1 MPLIIDLVR
10 GFFIRISQKAETRT
24 TFEILLNH
32 ALQISQYIDTVVSLV
47 LALIMFGVGLSLTLK
62 DFGNIVRY
70 PKAFTVALTAQ
81 MLGLPIIAFLL
92 MLIFPLPAVFK
103 VGLIILAASPG
114 GATSGFLTY
123 LWRGNVALSLS
134 ITSVNSFLTLFTIP
148 VIVNIALL
156 AYMGRSTE
164 LHLPFMD
171 TMKHIF
177 FITIIPASIGIMVR
191 RNAPDLAILIQK
203 PAKYVMLTLLFAVFC
218 VKIFAGK
225 SYGGAGLSM
234 HDFFII
240 SPFALLQNLC
250 CLFFGYYIMQFYSL
264 DHESRLTAAMEAGVQ
279 NTTLAFLI
287 AGTLLKNQEMVKP
300 ALIYSMYSFWTAC
313 IFAYLMNKK
322 HRPTEK
328 AMELD

>member
-1 MPLIIDLVR
+1 VI
-10 GFFIRISQKAETRT
+10 
-24 TFEILLNH
+24 
-32 ALQISQYIDTVVSLV
+32 ISQYIDTAVSIV
-47 LALIMFGVGLSLTLK
+47 LALIMFGVGLSLTFK
-62 DFGNIVRY
+62 DFARIIRY
-70 PKAFTVALTAQ
+70 PKAFGVALCAQ
-81 MLGLPIIAFLL
+81 MIGLPIIAFLL
-92 MLIFPLPAVFK
+92 AFFFPLPAVFK
-103 VGLIILAASPG
+103 VGMIILAASPG

-148 VIVNIALL
+148 VIVNIGLL
-156 AYMGRSTE
+156 AYFGRSTE
-164 LHLPFMD
+164 LHLPFAD

-177 FITIIPASIGIMVR
+177 FITIIPASIGIIVR
-191 RNAPDLAILIQK
+191 RNYPNFAESIQK
-203 PAKYVMLTLLFAVFC
+203 PAKYIMLSLLFMVFC
-218 VKIFAGK
+218 VKLFAGE
-225 SYGGAGLSM
+225 SHGGAGLTM
-234 HDFFII
+234 GDFILI
-240 SPFALLQNLC
+240 SPLALIQNLC
-250 CLFFGYYIMQFYSL
+250 CLFFGYYIMQFFGL
-264 DHESRLTAAMEAGVQ
+264 DHPSRLTTAMEAGVQ